1 MTKVDEDRIPSIW
14 KLQAAPKV
22 VLTPDLIRA
31 RAARLDEQV
40 RKRVRVDV
48 LSCVGVVICCV
59 FAAVLSDGVVLRTGL
74 LLLAGW
80 AAMGAWLIRLLGV
93 PDRLPGE
100 PTACAAWYI
109 RHLERERDYLLS
121 APWGLG
127 LALPGLV
134 LIYIGYSTPPGVVPW
149 QHSLALGG
157 LTFFVYFAYVIYA
170 KLVAGRWQ
178 QEIDSLRSASV
189 PVRGV

>member
-134 LIYIGYSTPPGVVPW
+134 LMYVGFSTPPGVVPW
-149 QHSLALGG
+149 QRSLAIGG
-157 LTFFVYFAYVIYA
+157 FTFFVYFAYVIYA

-189 PVRGV
+189 PVRGG